1 MLAVALDGL
10 ALLPNEPPP
19 ALVAIVTT
27 GAALTLGEFVET
39 TVLVILGRVATVLIT
54 VMLLVDDVCEPI
66 AAQGGPL
73 GQPVMTN

>member
-1 MLAVALDGL
+1 MLAEALEGL
-10 ALLPNEPPP
+10 AVFPNELPT

-27 GAALTLGEFVET
+27 GAALTFGEVVET
-39 TVLVILGRVATVLIT
+39 RVLVILGRVATVLIT
-54 VMLLVDDVCEPI
+54 VMLLVDVVCEPI